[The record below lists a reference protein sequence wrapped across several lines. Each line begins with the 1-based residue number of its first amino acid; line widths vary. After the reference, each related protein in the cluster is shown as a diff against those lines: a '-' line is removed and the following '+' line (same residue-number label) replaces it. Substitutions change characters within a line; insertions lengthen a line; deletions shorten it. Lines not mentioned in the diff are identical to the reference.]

1 MGIELN
7 VPNVLTFLRIGLV
20 PVFVVL
26 FYLPL
31 TWANE
36 ATVVVF
42 LLAALTDWLD
52 GLLARRMGQASAFG
66 AFLDPVADK
75 LIVAIALVLLVQV
88 YPTPFLAIPAAVIVG
103 REIMISGLREW
114 MAEIGKRA
122 HVAVSIVAKVKT
134 TAQMVAIALL
144 LYRHPLGAFP
154 TRLAGFLLLYLAV
167 ALTLWSMYMYMR
179 TAWLSVNKG
188 AAGAELHPAE
198 GGGQGPAGSES
209 DAGGKY
215 W

>member
-1 MGIELN
+1 MDIRLN
-7 VPNVLTFLRIGLV
+7 LPNVLTFLRIGLV
-20 PVFVVL
+20 PVFVLL
-26 FYLPL
+26 FYLPFG
-31 TWANE
+31 WSNE

-42 LLAALTDWLD
+42 VLAAVTDWLD

-75 LIVAIALVLLVQV
+75 LIVAIALVLLVQAD
-88 YPTPFLAIPAAVIVG
+88 PTPLLAVPAAVIVG
-103 REIMISGLREW
+103 REIVVSALREW

-134 TAQMVAIALL
+134 MMQMIAISLL
-144 LYRHPLGAFP
+144 LYREPEGQLP
-154 TRLAGFLLLYLAV
+154 TRAAGFLLLYLAV

-179 TAWLSVNKG
+179 TAWQSVSVSAVAAEMHAS
-188 AAGAELHPAE
+188 AAGSQGAKA
-198 GGGQGPAGSES
+198 GGPRP
-209 DAGGKY
+209 DGKY

>member
-1 MGIELN
+1 MGIDLN

-20 PVFVVL
+20 PVFVLL

-31 TWANE
+31 AWSKE

-75 LIVAIALVLLVQV
+75 LMVAIALVLLVQV
-88 YPTPFLAIPAAVIVG
+88 YPTPFLAIPAALIVG

-122 HVAVSIVAKVKT
+122 HVAVSIVAKIKT

-144 LYRHPLGAFP
+144 LYRQPVGQFP
-154 TRLAGFLLLYLAV
+154 TRFAGFLLLYLAV
-167 ALTLWSMYMYMR
+167 ALTIWSMYMYLR
-179 TAWLSVNKG
+179 TAWLTVKT
-188 AAGAELHPAE
+188 E
-198 GGGQGPAGSES
+198 PAGIDAQPSDGQRPVGRIS
-209 DAGGKY
+209 DADRKY